1 LPDQRLGGSTDQR
14 LGTQAGD
21 RIDDRVPAAAA
32 VVVTFPPLVLA
43 AAAGYLLGS
52 IPSGLLITR
61 LAGKG
66 DIRRIG
72 SGNIGATNVLRSGS
86 TGLAATTLVADG
98 SKGALAVLLSQG
110 WGPDCAVVA
119 GLASV
124 LGHDFPIWLGFRG
137 GKGIATT
144 LGVLLALAWPVGL
157 IACAVWL
164 AVAALFRYSS
174 VAGLVALLAS
184 PVLMAWLD
192 DERRAIAAALLAA
205 LACLR
210 HHANLRRLWRG
221 DEPKIG
227 GKA

>member
-1 LPDQRLGGSTDQR
+1 
-14 LGTQAGD
+14 
-21 RIDDRVPAAAA
+21 
-32 VVVTFPPLVLA
+32 VTVLALSLA

-52 IPSGLLITR
+52 VPSGLVVTR

-86 TGLAATTLVADG
+86 TWLAAATLVADG
-98 SKGALAVLLSQG
+98 GKGALAVLLG
-110 WGPDCAVVA
+110 GEWGADAAIVA

-124 LGHDFPIWLGFRG
+124 LGHDFPIWLGCRG
-137 GKGIATT
+137 GKGVATT

-157 IACAVWL
+157 TACALWL
-164 AVAALFRYSS
+164 AVAATTRYSS
-174 VAGLVALLAS
+174 AAGLVSLAS
-184 PVLMAWLD
+184 SPLLMAWLAD
-192 DERRAIAAALLAA
+192 AQQAVAAALLAA

-210 HHANLRRLWRG
+210 HHANIRRLWRG
-221 DEPKIG
+221 EEPKIG